1 MSMSAYDG
9 VLSRSRQ
16 RIVLLLITLTV
27 FFDEI
32 SYSMIVP
39 ILPSQ
44 AEKLG
49 WSQAEIGLLV
59 GSFGLSAV
67 AAAPVVGRLSSRVG
81 PRRLFFTGLVFLATG
96 TGLCAVGTAYGWILT
111 GRLLQGFSV
120 AVTSAVGMTYI
131 VKIHPADQRG
141 RAMGIMAGGFAA
153 GSIAGPTAGGVLF
166 ERVSYSLPFV
176 LIFISVVILAL
187 ATAKALP
194 EGHASREGKDS
205 FRALLAKPQVRRLVF
220 CAALS
225 MSILGML
232 EAVVPLHLERG
243 FGTGPNAIG
252 LIFVGAALGQGLASP
267 LAGVVA
273 DYRGTRFAM
282 LTGLILLA
290 VTIVA
295 VSVSGSVSAIAT
307 SLCAT
312 GLASAFA
319 LVPILSRMAELGGSS
334 DETSHSTAYA
344 LLNSALDTG
353 MMVGPL
359 LGSVLVGV
367 LGFTTGI
374 LVASAVLF
382 AGVWL
387 SNAIPE

>member
-1 MSMSAYDG
+1 MSISAHDG
-9 VLSRSRQ
+9 VLSRSR
-16 RIVLLLITLTV
+16 RRAVMLLLTLTV
-27 FFDEI
+27 FFDEL
-32 SYSMIVP
+32 SYSVVVP
-39 ILPSQ
+39 ILPRQ

-49 WSQAEIGLLV
+49 WSEIEIGLLL
-59 GSFGLSAV
+59 GCFGLSGLAT
-67 AAAPVVGRLSSRVG
+67 APFVGRLSNRLG
-81 PRRLFFTGLVFLATG
+81 LRRLFVTGLGLLATG

-111 GRLLQGFSV
+111 GRVLQGVSV
-120 AVTSAVGMTYI
+120 AVTVAVGMVYI
-131 VKIHPADQRG
+131 VRLHPADQRG

-153 GSIAGPTAGGVLF
+153 GSIAGPAVGGALF
-166 ERVSYSLPFV
+166 ERVDYSFPFV
-176 LIFISVVILAL
+176 LIILCAVILAL
-187 ATAKALP
+187 VAAKALP
-194 EGHASREGKDS
+194 EGQVSRGKKDS
-205 FRALLAKPQVRRLVF
+205 FRALLTRPQVRLLVL

-225 MSILGML
+225 MSVLGML
-232 EAVVPLHLERG
+232 EAVVPLHLQRG
-243 FGTGPNAIG
+243 FGMGPTAIG
-252 LIFVGAALGQGLASP
+252 LVFVGAALGQGLAAP

-282 LTGLILLA
+282 LVGLILLA
-290 VTIVA
+290 VTMVA
-295 VSVSGSVSAIAT
+295 VSVGGSVPVIAT
-307 SLCAT
+307 SLCAA

-319 LVPILSRMAELGGSS
+319 LVPILSRMAELVSAS

-359 LGSVLVGV
+359 LGGMLVSV

-387 SNAIPE
+387 SRAIPE

>member
-1 MSMSAYDG
+1 MSISANDG
-9 VLSRSRQ
+9 VISKSRQ
-16 RIVLLLITLTV
+16 RVVMLLITLTV
-27 FFDEI
+27 FLDEV
-32 SYSMIVP
+32 SYSVIIP

-44 AEKLG
+44 AEKFG
-49 WSQAEIGLLV
+49 WSQTEVGLLV
-59 GSFGLSAV
+59 GSFGLSAL
-67 AAAPVVGRLSSRVG
+67 ATAPVVGQLSSRVG
-81 PRRLFFTGLVFLATG
+81 LRRLFFTGLMLLATG

-111 GRLLQGFSV
+111 GRLLQGVSV
-120 AVTSAVGMTYI
+120 AVTSAIGMAYI
-131 VKIHPADQRG
+131 VKIHHDDQRG

-153 GSIAGPTAGGVLF
+153 GSIAGPAAGGVLF
-166 ERVSYSLPFV
+166 ERVDYRFPFV
-176 LIFISVVILAL
+176 LICLSAVILAL
-187 ATAKALP
+187 ASANALP
-194 EGHASREGKDS
+194 KSHAPYGRKIS
-205 FRALLAKPQVRRLVF
+205 FRALLTRPQVRLLVL

-225 MSILGML
+225 MSVLGML

-243 FGTGPNAIG
+243 FGMGPTAIG
-252 LIFVGAALGQGLASP
+252 LIFVGAALSQGLTSP
-267 LAGVVA
+267 LAGVLA

-290 VTIVA
+290 VTMVA
-295 VSVSGSVSAIAT
+295 VSVSGSAAAIAT

-319 LVPILSRMAELGGSS
+319 LVPILSRMAELGG
-334 DETSHSTAYA
+334 TSEGKSYSTAYA

-359 LGSVLVGV
+359 LGGVLVGV

-374 LVASAVLF
+374 LIASAVLF

-387 SNAIPE
+387 SYVKLE